1 MKLPLEMC
9 LEIKVPLRESIH
21 SKIHGRKKKEEKT
34 NDYLEIKEV
43 EKLVGVRF
51 RQTSLARNR

>member
-1 MKLPLEMC
+1 MC

-21 SKIHGRKKKEEKT
+21 SKMHGRKKREEKT
-34 NDYLEIKEV
+34 NDCLEIKEV

-51 RQTSLARNR
+51 RQTNLARNR